1 MYSGCADSDLG
12 VLHTLHNRL
21 VKTSSAATFNITL
34 RLDTD
39 QVRGFL
45 FKARASLVWPKVAS
59 PAESGS
65 GSGVRF
71 PLTQVGNATFRD
83 VLVNNPTMHDLLV
96 HVVLLDAYPNGLK
109 VVNMVPNR

>member
-1 MYSGCADSDLG
+1 M
-12 VLHTLHNRL
+12 HNRL

-59 PAESGS
+59 PSEAGA
-65 GSGVRF
+65 GVRF

-83 VLVNNPTMHDLLV
+83 VLVNNPTAHDLLV